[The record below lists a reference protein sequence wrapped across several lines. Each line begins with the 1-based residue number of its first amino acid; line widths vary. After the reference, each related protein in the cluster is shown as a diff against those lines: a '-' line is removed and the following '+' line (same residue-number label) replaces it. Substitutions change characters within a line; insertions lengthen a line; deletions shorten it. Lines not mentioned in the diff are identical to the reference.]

1 MHIVKLV
8 ATAAVAAIIASAAS
22 AQTIGIATGPQATP
36 TNATGSAIA
45 KVINDA
51 TGAQTRAIPHTSNDV
66 SMPLVNRGE
75 IEMGIASI
83 DLTDTA
89 VRGIEQFEGRKLP
102 DIKIVARLYSLNV
115 GIIVRKDSGIKTA
128 ADLKGKR
135 YPSEFTSQRGVL
147 KVSEALLANAGLSY
161 KDVVG
166 VPVPNTSRGTE
177 DFIQGKSDSA
187 MLALGAARLQQT
199 DAQVGGIL
207 VLPIDT
213 SPAAIERMQKL
224 MPYAYP
230 VEVQAGAFPNV
241 DSKMSIMGYDLLLVA
256 SAKASDEIVYQA
268 AKAMHQGKDKLVAVT
283 PLLRPFDPDKMYWNY
298 KGHEYHPGA
307 LKYYKEAGL
316 SLSK

>member
-1 MHIVKLV
+1 MHLTRLL
-8 ATAAVAAIIASAAS
+8 TAMAVTALLSSAAS

-66 SMPLVNRGE
+66 SMPLIDRGE

-102 DIKIVARLYSLNV
+102 NIKIVARLYSLNV
-115 GIIVRKDSGIKTA
+115 GIIVRKDSDIKTA

-166 VPVPNTSRGTE
+166 VPVPNTSRGNE
-177 DFIQGKSDSA
+177 DFIKGKSDSA
-187 MLALGAARLQQT
+187 MLALGAARCSKPT
-199 DAQVGGIL
+199 QVGGIR

-213 SPAAIERMQKL
+213 SPAAIERMQKF
-224 MPYAYP
+224 MPFAYA
-230 VEVQAGAFPNV
+230 VEVPAGAFPNV

-268 AKAMHQGKDKLVAVT
+268 VKAMHQGKDKLVAVT
-283 PLLRPFDPDKMYWNY
+283 PLLRPFNPDKMYWNY

-316 SLSK
+316 SLSN